1 MSKQLKTI
9 LCILELMAKFAPFKN
24 SSPGNELRLVLIG
37 KTGVGKSR
45 TGNSIIG
52 DKKKS
57 FEYGCDMSSMTY
69 RCSWKTTVRFGR
81 KLDVV
86 DTPGVFDT
94 ERTNFD
100 VQKEIIQCIALTA
113 PGPHAL
119 LFCVRMGRFTDED
132 LQTIRH
138 FLKYFGEE
146 LLKYTIVVFTQVDQW
161 EADAEEQDKGPV
173 TVEQYINNLPQ
184 PLKNFLA
191 LCGNRYLFV
200 NNRLTG
206 RKQEDM
212 VRQMIVKIDSLSLEN
227 NKNWYSNA
235 DYQMVEKALEEEA
248 RRSQKSRDEVQT
260 SSLFYEIIS
269 GLIKTVVHNF
279 YPF

>member
-1 MSKQLKTI
+1 
-9 LCILELMAKFAPFKN
+9 MAVFAPFKN
-24 SSPGNELRLVLIG
+24 SAPGNELRLVLIG
-37 KTGVGKSR
+37 KTGVGKSK

-52 DKKKS
+52 DKKNK
-57 FEYGCDMSSMTY
+57 FEYGCDASSVTF
-69 RCSWKTTVRFGR
+69 RCSWKTAVRFGR

-94 ERTNFD
+94 ERANFE
-100 VQKEIIQCIALTA
+100 VQQEIIRCIALTA

-119 LFCVRMGRFTDED
+119 LFCVKMGRFTEED
-132 LQTIRH
+132 LDTITH
-138 FLKYFGEE
+138 FLKYFGKD

-161 EADAEEQDKGPV
+161 EADAEEQDKGPI

-184 PLKNFLA
+184 PLKKFVA

-212 VRQMIVKIDSLSLEN
+212 VRQIIEKIDTLILEN
-227 NKNWYSNA
+227 NKNWYSNT
-235 DYQMVEKALEEEA
+235 DYQMVEKVLEEET
-248 RRSQKSRDEVQT
+248 RSSQKSRDEVKT
-260 SSLFYEIIS
+260 SSLFHEIIS
-269 GLIKTVVHNF
+269 KLISTVLHVIR
-279 YPF
+279 PF